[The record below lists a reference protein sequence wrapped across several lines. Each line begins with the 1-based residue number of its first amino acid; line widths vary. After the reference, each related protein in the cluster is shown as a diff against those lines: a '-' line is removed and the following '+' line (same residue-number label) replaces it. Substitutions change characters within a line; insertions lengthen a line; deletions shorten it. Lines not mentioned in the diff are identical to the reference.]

1 MKHGPSRKAF
11 GNNSAASAAAGL
23 ILVLVAGACSLF
35 SSFEGLK
42 DNFGGYTV
50 SDGKVIYHSGLYGMG
65 SKDSWEIPGADADTF
80 SAAGEGYAK
89 DKNSAYL
96 DGRIIPQSDGPS
108 FKLLEKPYA
117 ADWAHVYYG
126 AQVLSNSP
134 QTFKIIAK
142 LEKITFS
149 TDGKKVFSGSVEF
162 LPGTADAASFERIG
176 PSGYFRDRNRVYTFE
191 KVVEGA
197 DPRSFEVLPDYEERY
212 ARDEKNV
219 FYRGTKVQ
227 GCDPKTH
234 EVIDLLFHR
243 DDKSVF
249 YMDKKITANDGSFTK
264 LAVSYSRDKSSAY
277 WQAEKISEDGQNFI
291 AFSSDDY
298 CAYAKDG
305 RNAFRCDHKLKDVDA
320 SSFVG
325 LSARY
330 AKDKHKVYFSVSCE
344 EELSVVDGADPESFE
359 LSSGD
364 GVDAIDKNNR
374 YNFGT
379 NRGPRN

>member
-1 MKHGPSRKAF
+1 MKHGQIRKAF
-11 GNNSAASAAAGL
+11 GSNSVALAIAGL
-23 ILVLVAGACSLF
+23 ILFLVAGACS
-35 SSFEGLK
+35 SFDEGLK
-42 DNFGGYTV
+42 DSFGGYTV
-50 SDGKVIYHSGLYGMG
+50 TDGKVIYHTGLYGMG

-80 SAAGEGYAK
+80 SSVGEGYAK

-96 DGRIIPQSDGPS
+96 DGRVISQSDGPS

-117 ADWAHVYYG
+117 ADRAHGYWG
-126 AQVLSNSP
+126 AQILSDSP
-134 QTFKIIAK
+134 QTFKIIAR
-142 LEKITFS
+142 LEKVTFS

-162 LPGTADAASFERIG
+162 LPGTADAASFTQVG
-176 PSGYFRDRNRVYTFE
+176 SSGYFRDRNRVYTFE

-212 ARDEKNV
+212 AVDEKSV
-219 FYRGTKVQ
+219 FYRGIKVD

-234 EVIDLLFHR
+234 EVVDLLFHR

-264 LAVSYSRDKSSAY
+264 LAASYSRDKRSAY
-277 WQAEKISEDGQNFI
+277 WQANKISDDGQNFT
-291 AFSSDDY
+291 AFPSDDY
-298 CAYAKDG
+298 YAYAKDG

-320 SSFVG
+320 PSFVG

-344 EELSVVDGADPESFE
+344 EYLSVVDGADPASFE